1 MRRIKSKRI
10 VLYLAA
16 LALLLLGGR
25 GTDIGR
31 LRPVEVVR
39 LYEQNGILVL
49 DTDTGDVGWGL
60 TVEQAVNKLKET
72 TAGEIYLDTA
82 DFLLIEEGLGDY
94 LPALRPYLKKK
105 TGAVYATEKMDLKA
119 AAGYLQVHH
128 PSGTVENCQKP
139 GEILSFEG
147 GKILL
152 KKFQEK

>member
-1 MRRIKSKRI
+1 M
-10 VLYLAA
+10 
-16 LALLLLGGR
+16 LLLGGR

-39 LYEQNGILVL
+39 LYERSGILVL
-49 DTDTGDVGWGL
+49 DTDTGDAGWGL

-72 TAGEIYLDTA
+72 TVGEIYLDTA
-82 DFLLIEEGLGDY
+82 DFLLIEGLGDY

-105 TGAVYATEKMDLKA
+105 TGVVYATEKMDLKA
-119 AAGYLQVHH
+119 AAEYLQDHH
-128 PSGTVENCQKP
+128 PSGTVENFQKP